1 MINRIHHVGLAVR
14 SVETVANFL
23 EEVFGAELD
32 ANYIGET
39 DEFLSRMVTIG
50 ESRFELLEPRG
61 KDGIIERFLA
71 TRGEGIHH
79 ISLQVKDL
87 EKLLKLCESRGM
99 TIIGRRF
106 IHPRS
111 THGVLIEL
119 IGDTEG

>member
-32 ANYIGET
+32 AGYTGET
-39 DEFLSRMVTIG
+39 EEFLSRMVTMG

-119 IGDTEG
+119 LGGTEG

>member
-32 ANYIGET
+32 AGYTGET
-39 DEFLSRMVTIG
+39 EEFLSRMVTMG